1 MNTYPKI
8 QSVYH
13 RYLDGPHKGKFIA
26 DEWSDPVFEYLKD
39 NIWVWKEKV
48 DGTCI
53 RVQYWAGCE
62 EFSVRPKKYP
72 YPYVEVRGKTDKAER
87 IEPLYSNI
95 EKMFPPDW
103 FQEHFESGVDV
114 CLYGEGYGAGIQKGG
129 KYRPDQSFVLF
140 DIKIDDYWWLQND
153 AIATIAEDGDI
164 DYIPVKYQFTLPEA
178 ILAVKLGLRSA
189 WGNFDMEGLV
199 GQPLVPLNMR
209 NGERV
214 ICKIKTKDFIQGR

>member
-13 RYLDGPHKGKFIA
+13 RYVDDPHKGKFIIG
-26 DEWSDPVFEYLKD
+26 EWSDPVFEYLKN

-48 DGTCI
+48 DGTNI
-53 RVQYWAGCE
+53 RVQYWGSPNTPETADSAG
-62 EFSVRPKKYP
+62 
-72 YPYVEVRGKTDKAER
+72 YPYVVVKGRTDKAER

-103 FQEHFESGVDV
+103 FQEHFEPGVDV

-129 KYRPDQSFVLF
+129 KYRSDQSFVLF

-164 DYIPVKYQFTLPEA
+164 DYIPVK
-178 ILAVKLGLRSA
+178 
-189 WGNFDMEGLV
+189 V
-199 GQPLVPLNMR
+199 GQPLISLNMR
-209 NGERV
+209 NGQRV